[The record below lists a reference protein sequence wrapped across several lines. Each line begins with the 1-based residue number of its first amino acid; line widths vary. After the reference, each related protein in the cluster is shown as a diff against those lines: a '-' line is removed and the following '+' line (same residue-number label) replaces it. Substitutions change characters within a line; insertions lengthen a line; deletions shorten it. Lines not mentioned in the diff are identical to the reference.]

1 MKIYVSHLRNYDF
14 KKELYDVLG
23 NSNLKHEFIL
33 PHKDSETPF
42 NTKDLL
48 QNKKCDLVL
57 AEVSYPST
65 GQGIELGWANIYG
78 IPIVCIYKKGAKIA
92 GSLKVI
98 SNTFI
103 EYESSEDLINKL
115 RTNL

>member
-14 KKELYDVLG
+14 KKELYDVLE

-33 PHKDSETPF
+33 PHKNAETPF
-42 NTKDLL
+42 NTKELL

-78 IPIVCIYKKGAKIA
+78 IPIVCIYKKNAKIA
-92 GSLKVI
+92 GSLKMV
-98 SNTFI
+98 SDTFI
-103 EYESSEDLINKL
+103 EYENSEDLINKL
-115 RTNL
+115 STNL